1 MRSSPSFCDTYFLT
15 HCKSANGITRPPSR
29 LTTKVRPACAPAY
42 VPLSSIAHGRLQ
54 RMLGDIT
61 ASTRHNIFLAPTARP
76 CTGRFKL
83 NQARASGAQ
92 PASPATAS
100 PTRNG
105 PPHASSAPLSR
116 LSSATHLNHLAAASH
131 PGKPLI
137 CLSTF
142 PLITNPHYNRFVD
155 HDTSEEAIAQSGYL
169 GLLN

>member
-83 NQARASGAQ
+83 NQARASGRSPLHRPRLPQHAMDRHMHHQ
-92 PASPATAS
+92 PLLADF
-100 PTRNG
+100 
-105 PPHASSAPLSR
+105 
-116 LSSATHLNHLAAASH
+116 HLL
-131 PGKPLI
+131 LI
-137 CLSTF
+137 
-142 PLITNPHYNRFVD
+142 LITSPQQVIRE
-155 HDTSEEAIAQSGYL
+155 SP
-169 GLLN
+169 